1 MNARLRFMMGP
12 RTKYILWMLGQD
24 SAARCDLTLKDDGYD
39 RAIQLYGF
47 DILPMMRPV
56 TLSGR

>member
-24 SAARCDLTLKDDGYD
+24 SAARCDLTLKDDG
-39 RAIQLYGF
+39 
-47 DILPMMRPV
+47 
-56 TLSGR
+56 